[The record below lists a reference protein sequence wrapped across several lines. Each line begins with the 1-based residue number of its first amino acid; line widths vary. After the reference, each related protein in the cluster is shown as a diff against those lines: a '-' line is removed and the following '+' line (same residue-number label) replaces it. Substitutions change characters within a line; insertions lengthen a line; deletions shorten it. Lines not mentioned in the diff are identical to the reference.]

1 MNQAL
6 AAALTIDVVVLAP
19 TGRDALLT
27 QRLLE
32 GAELRVE
39 VAPDIEALCKSIS
52 DNCGVLLI
60 AEEALHREGRE
71 ALLAALARQPTWSDI
86 PIIILTG
93 EGELSRAIPQ
103 ALQALATR
111 ANVTL
116 IERPV
121 RVATLTTAVRS
132 ALRARARQ
140 LDVREYLV
148 ERFQSEQD
156 LLHAREEAE
165 AANLAKSNFLT
176 TMSHELRTPLN
187 AIAGYTELL
196 MLEIAGPITEKQ
208 KEQLQRIER
217 SERHLLSLIN
227 DVLNFAKI
235 EAGQIKLDIRSV
247 DVGEIVRDL
256 ESFIAPQLHAKSLR
270 YTEDIADAP
279 LNAETDSEKT
289 RQILLNL
296 LSNAV
301 KFTPEGGEIAVHAR
315 RDDDRICVTVSDD
328 GDGISPDKV
337 EDIFEP
343 FVQVGR
349 NFNSPAEGT
358 GLGLSISRDLAQ
370 RLGGDLTCVST
381 LGVGS
386 AFTLRLPAAQAS
398 VAP

>member
-1 MNQAL
+1 MITEAL
-6 AAALTIDVVVLAP
+6 AGALATDVVVLAP
-19 TGRDALLT
+19 TGRDAVLT

-32 GAELRVE
+32 GDRLR
-39 VAPDIEALCKSIS
+39 ANIAADIDALCHAINDHS
-52 DNCGVLLI
+52 GVLLI
-60 AEEALHREGRE
+60 AEEALHRAGHE
-71 ALLAALARQPTWSDI
+71 ALLAALENQPTWSDI

-93 EGELSRAIPQ
+93 EGELSRTIPEP
-103 ALQALATR
+103 LRALASR

-132 ALRARARQ
+132 ALRARLRQ
-140 LDVREYLV
+140 LDVREHLV
-148 ERFQSEQD
+148 QRFQSEQE
-156 LLHAREEAE
+156 LLYARQQAE

-196 MLEIAGPITEKQ
+196 MLEVAGPITPKQ
-208 KEQLQRIER
+208 KEQLERIER

-235 EAGQIKLDIRSV
+235 EAGQIKIDLHEV
-247 DVGEIVRDL
+247 DVADIVRDL
-256 ESFIAPQLHAKSLR
+256 ESFVAPQLQAKSLR
-270 YTEDIADAP
+270 YNEDVDTHLITT
-279 LNAETDSEKT
+279 TDSEKIK
-289 RQILLNL
+289 QILLNL

-301 KFTPEGGEIAVHAR
+301 KFTPTGGQIAVRAR
-315 RDDDRICVTVSDD
+315 REEDRICITVSDS
-328 GDGISPDKV
+328 GEGISPDKV

-349 NFNSPAEGT
+349 TFRSPAEGT

-370 RLGGDLTCVST
+370 RLGGDLTCTST
-381 LGVGS
+381 VGKGS
-386 AFTLRLPAAQAS
+386 EFTLRVP
-398 VAP
+398 VR